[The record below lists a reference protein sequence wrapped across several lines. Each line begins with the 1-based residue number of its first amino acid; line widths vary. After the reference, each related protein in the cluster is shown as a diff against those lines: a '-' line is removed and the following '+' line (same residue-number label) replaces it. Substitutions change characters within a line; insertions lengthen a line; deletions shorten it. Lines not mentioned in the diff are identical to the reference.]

1 MTYNPASVG
10 ATGRSPLRNRRSI
23 RLSGF
28 DYSQDGAYFVTVCT
42 QNRDCVFG
50 EIEDGNMVLNS
61 YGQIV
66 SKVWRDLP
74 DHYFHVRSDQFVVM
88 PNHIHGIIILNRDH
102 VVGIDVGAGLKP
114 APTAKIHALPEIIR
128 GFKTFSARRINELRG
143 RPGTGL
149 WQRNYY
155 EHIIRDDDELNRIRQ
170 YIIDNPAQW
179 ETTDRENPNVVTEAD
194 CVRAKNFSPLPPA
207 TIRKNF
213 EELGI

>member
-10 ATGRSPLRNRRSI
+10 ATGRPPLRNRRSI

-42 QNRDCVFG
+42 QNRDCLFG

-66 SKVWRDLP
+66 SNVWRDLP

-88 PNHIHGIIILNRDH
+88 PNHIHEIIILNRDH

-114 APTAKIHALPEIIR
+114 APTKIHALPEIIR
-128 GFKTFSARRINELRG
+128 GFKTFSSRRINELRDT
-143 RPGTGL
+143 PGTGL

-155 EHIIRDDDELNRIRQ
+155 EHIIRDDDELNHIRQ
-170 YIIDNPAQW
+170 YILDNPAQW
-179 ETTDRENPNVVTEAD
+179 ETTDRENPNALQK
-194 CVRAKNFSPLPPA
+194 AA
-207 TIRKNF
+207 TIKMNF

>member
-1 MTYNPASVG
+1 MTYNPADHVR
-10 ATGRSPLRNRRSI
+10 ARHAVPQPAAPLRNRRSI

-42 QNRDCVFG
+42 KNRDCVFG

-66 SKVWRDLP
+66 SNVWRDLP

-88 PNHIHGIIILNRDH
+88 PNHKHGIIMLNRDH

-114 APTAKIHALPEIIR
+114 ATTAKFHALPEIIR
-128 GFKTFSARRINELRG
+128 GFKTFSSRRINELRDT
-143 RPGTGL
+143 PGTSL

-170 YIIDNPAQW
+170 YILDNPAQW
-179 ETTDRENPNVVTEAD
+179 ETTDRENPNALQK
-194 CVRAKNFSPLPPA
+194 AA
-207 TIRKNF
+207 TIKKNF
-213 EELGI
+213 EELGV

>member
-50 EIEDGNMVLNS
+50 ELEDGNMVLNS

-66 SKVWRDLP
+66 SNIWRDLP

-88 PNHIHGIIILNRDH
+88 PNHIHGIMILNRNH

-128 GFKTFSARRINELRG
+128 GFKTFSSRRINELRG
-143 RPGTGL
+143 TPGTGL

-170 YIIDNPAQW
+170 YIIDNPINW
-179 ETTDRENPNVVTEAD
+179 DTDRNNPDAVQ
-194 CVRAKNFSPLPPA
+194 LPA

-213 EELGI
+213 QE